1 MSYVN
6 IDRSS
11 GTWQLRTLPY
21 CNTYRVK
28 LYSFHV
34 DKVTKNM
41 KIMRYCTIVN
51 VLHLYLYSL
60 WPDSRTMDQE
70 ADEEEDRANK
80 KVG

>member
-1 MSYVN
+1 ME
-6 IDRSS
+6 
-11 GTWQLRTLPY
+11 
-21 CNTYRVK
+21 
-28 LYSFHV
+28 
-34 DKVTKNM
+34 
-41 KIMRYCTIVN
+41 IMRYCTIVN